1 MVKVLQNMLW
11 INFCQ
16 LEILAPTAFWIWFH
30 DFTKENAKALA
41 TTTRQGDTV
50 GTRQEI
56 LTDVG
61 TALQNAIDN
70 NGWFRD
76 FTHWH
81 TIEQDNELDEFFET
95 LRNTISNQDVISLDF
110 GTALQHRFIKD
121 ITTVSMNEL
130 VDYIEVNVVY
140 DNTLTNYELNNFI
153 INTSIEIDLTGSVLS
168 GKDISC
174 DYDIIK
180 KNTDLFIIEVPY
192 NRLNETITFN
202 IVETT
207 SPTYLQIKKTTNVR
221 FYLRK

>member
-1 MVKVLQNMLW
+1 
-11 INFCQ
+11 
-16 LEILAPTAFWIWFH
+16 
-30 DFTKENAKALA
+30 
-41 TTTRQGDTV
+41 
-50 GTRQEI
+50 
-56 LTDVG
+56 
-61 TALQNAIDN
+61 
-70 NGWFRD
+70 
-76 FTHWH
+76 
-81 TIEQDNELDEFFET
+81 
-95 LRNTISNQDVISLDF
+95 
-110 GTALQHRFIKD
+110 
-121 ITTVSMNEL
+121 MNEL

-207 SPTYLQIKKTTNVR
+207 SPTYLQIKKPQMLDFIYENNAIRLLTDKPTKVVVFKNTKRHTNIYSTTN
-221 FYLRK
+221 Y